1 MHEDRKIL
9 DALDPLDVAASDK
22 VNEINVHEE

>member
-1 MHEDRKIL
+1 LHENRKIV

-22 VNEINVHEE
+22 NEINVPEE